1 MPLEKV
7 KVNQEG
13 LKLSGAHQHV
23 VCADDVN
30 LLHEN
35 MSTTKKS
42 TDILL
47 ITCRRLVYKKT
58 MRK

>member
-13 LKLSGAHQHV
+13 MKLSGTHQHV

-30 LLHEN
+30 
-35 MSTTKKS
+35 
-42 TDILL
+42 
-47 ITCRRLVYKKT
+47 
-58 MRK
+58 